1 MVWEA
6 NVCFKDIIDRRAEGP
21 LVFKLK
27 KLNKNIY
34 KEGRG
39 MNVIKLVTIIGFAL
53 FLITKL
59 TSAKNP
65 NSTLSEFKN
74 LTAMPVRST

>member
-1 MVWEA
+1 
-6 NVCFKDIIDRRAEGP
+6 
-21 LVFKLK
+21 
-27 KLNKNIY
+27 
-34 KEGRG
+34 
-39 MNVIKLVTIIGFAL
+39 MNVIKLVTIIGFTL